1 MAAGA
6 AALSAEW
13 TSTPTLRPLLASAAM
28 RDAVL
33 LVEREAPMRDHLS
46 RQLADDGFAVFAA
59 DRASA
64 ALELVETERP
74 DLVLLDAVLADASG
88 FDVCGRLRAGE
99 PGRAWNRDVPV
110 IMVSARGDPSGP
122 DAGLRAR
129 ADDYVVRPF
138 VYEELV
144 ARMRAVLRRAARPQ
158 HPRLAVRDLEIDLA
172 SRVVRVSGAA
182 VALSA
187 KEFDLLVAL
196 AEDPE
201 RVYRKEELLRDV
213 WGFRSLGRTRTLDSH
228 ASRLRRKLN
237 QNGEAAYVVNVWG
250 VGYRL
255 VAAA

>member
-1 MAAGA
+1 MD
-6 AALSAEW
+6 E
-13 TSTPTLRPLLASAAM
+13 
-28 RDAVL
+28 AVL
-33 LVEREAPMRDHLS
+33 LVEREAPTRDHLS

-59 DRASA
+59 DRAA
-64 ALELVETERP
+64 EALALLESERP
-74 DLVLLDAVLADASG
+74 DLVLLEAVLPDASG

-110 IMVSARGDPSGP
+110 IMVSARGDPSDRMRGF
-122 DAGLRAR
+122 AR
-129 ADDYVVRPF
+129 GADDYVVRPF

-144 ARMRAVLRRAARPQ
+144 ARMRAVLRRSARRQ
-158 HPRLAVRDLEIDLA
+158 HPRLSVRDLEIDLA
-172 SRVVRVSGAA
+172 SRVVRVGGF
-182 VALSA
+182 VVQLSA

-201 RVYRKEELLRDV
+201 RVFRKEELLRDV

-237 QNGEAAYVVNVWG
+237 PTGEAYVVNVWG

-255 VAAA
+255 ISAAG